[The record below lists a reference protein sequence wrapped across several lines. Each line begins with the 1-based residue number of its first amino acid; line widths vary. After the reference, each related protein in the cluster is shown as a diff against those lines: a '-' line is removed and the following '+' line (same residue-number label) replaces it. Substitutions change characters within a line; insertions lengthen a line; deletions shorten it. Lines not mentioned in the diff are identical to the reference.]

1 MYESANE
8 QSKRDFYYHESSNNK
23 NNNIENDDS
32 ITLFWYVDMLFINPY
47 NKPVINLATWSL
59 REIIIWRR
67 LHPLI

>member
-32 ITLFWYVDMLFINPY
+32 ITLFWYVDMLFINP
-47 NKPVINLATWSL
+47 I
-59 REIIIWRR
+59 
-67 LHPLI
+67 